1 MVAMAKGTRAIDEL
15 RRLGIDFVVH
25 EYEVGEF
32 DSSYGEAVAVGLK
45 VAPERLFKTLVAQV
59 DGRPVVGIVPVSGR
73 LSLKNLARAAGG
85 KRAVMAEAADA
96 QRLTGYMVGGISPI
110 GQTRRLPMV
119 VDAGVHH
126 HATVFVS
133 AGQRG
138 LQLEIA
144 PDDLIMVTEATV
156 ADIGG

>member
-1 MVAMAKGTRAIDEL
+1 
-15 RRLGIDFVVH
+15 
-25 EYEVGEF
+25 VGEF

-119 VDAGVHH
+119 VDAGVRH

>member
-1 MVAMAKGTRAIDEL
+1 MNGRQHGGGGAQPGVERH
-15 RRLGIDFVVH
+15 F
-25 EYEVGEF
+25 
-32 DSSYGEAVAVGLK
+32 GEAVAVGLK

>member
-1 MVAMAKGTRAIDEL
+1 
-15 RRLGIDFVVH
+15 
-25 EYEVGEF
+25 VGEF